1 MSTEAPLDKFGE
13 FLISNLR
20 DSAIDF
26 FDKLLDGYWKPT
38 ALKKLQK
45 ELAEFTPEQKEII
58 RKSFV
63 AGVDTSI
70 HDFLFALEEN
80 YETSKDLEFLADGQ
94 NVVTLSDGLH
104 GELFTKEG
112 WCEKYSRYIIKF

>member
-1 MSTEAPLDKFGE
+1 MSTNAPLDKFGQ

-38 ALKKLQK
+38 PLKKLQK

-94 NVVTLSDGLH
+94 NVVTLSNGLH
-104 GELFTKEG
+104 GELFSKEG
-112 WCEKYSRYIIKF
+112 WFEKFSFYKIEF

>member
-1 MSTEAPLDKFGE
+1 MSTDASLDKFGE

-38 ALKKLQK
+38 PLKKLQK

-70 HDFLFALEEN
+70 HDFLYALEEN
-80 YETSKDLEFLADGQ
+80 YETSKDMEFLADGQ
-94 NVVTLSDGLH
+94 NVVTLSEGLH
-104 GELFTKEG
+104 SELFTKEG
-112 WCEKYSRYIIKF
+112 WFEKFSRYMIEF